1 MSVLY
6 RAAKIAEQ
14 AHAGQT
20 DKTGQPFIEHCRRVA
35 DAVET

>member
-20 DKTGQPFIEHCRRVA
+20 DKTGRPYIE
-35 DAVET
+35 

>member
-20 DKTGQPFIEHCRRVA
+20 DKTG
-35 DAVET
+35 